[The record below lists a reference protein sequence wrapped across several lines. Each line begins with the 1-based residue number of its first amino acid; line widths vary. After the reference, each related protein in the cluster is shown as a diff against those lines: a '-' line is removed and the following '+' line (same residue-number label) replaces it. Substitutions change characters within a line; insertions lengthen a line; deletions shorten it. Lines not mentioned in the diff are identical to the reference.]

1 MALYGGLFEIHVNQ
15 DQALSESLF
24 NIKPNPYADLVF
36 RSRNLDSGRR
46 ETVW

>member
-24 NIKPNPYADLVF
+24 NIKPNSYPLI
-36 RSRNLDSGRR
+36 LDSGRR
-46 ETVW
+46 KTVW